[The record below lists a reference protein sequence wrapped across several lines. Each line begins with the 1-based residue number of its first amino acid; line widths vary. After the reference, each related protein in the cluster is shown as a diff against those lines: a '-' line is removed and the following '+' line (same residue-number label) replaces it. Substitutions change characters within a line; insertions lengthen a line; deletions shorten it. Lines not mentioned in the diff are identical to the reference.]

1 MQQSVTGDRRVQH
14 AVADGQRG
22 REDGEE
28 EERDLCRLARLQ
40 QVLHP
45 LSSPQRRRRLRVVLV
60 PRHEL
65 VLGLLVWDQADLGV
79 PRDQRVESKRST

>member
-1 MQQSVTGDRRVQH
+1 MQQSVTGDWRVEH
-14 AVADGQRG
+14 AVADGERG

-45 LSSPQRRRRLRVVLV
+45 LSSPQRRRRLGAMPV
-60 PRHEL
+60 P
-65 VLGLLVWDQADLGV
+65 
-79 PRDQRVESKRST
+79 